1 MEVDVEKKTTRK
13 PKKKRATKPRGKS
26 SQWLTPNGL
35 LMIAAW
41 ARDGATDEELAK
53 LMKISRSTLSEWK
66 KRYDDIKKALD
77 EGKEVVDIKVENALL
92 KNALDGDFKAQKYWL
107 NNRRPGTWKDVREEE
122 KKTDNKIEIVFVG
135 RKELAE

>member
-1 MEVDVEKKTTRK
+1 MARKQEPKKEKK
-13 PKKKRATKPRGKS
+13 PRCKAD
-26 SQWLTPNGL
+26 QWLTPNGL

-41 ARDGATDEELAK
+41 ARDGATDVELAK

-66 KRYDDIKKALD
+66 KRYDKIGKALQD
-77 EGKEVVDIKVENALL
+77 GKEVVDIKVENALL
-92 KNALDGDFKAQKYWL
+92 KNALGGDFKAQKYWL
-107 NNRRPGTWKDVREEE
+107 NNRKPGMWKDVREEE

>member
-1 MEVDVEKKTTRK
+1 MARK
-13 PKKKRATKPRGKS
+13 PTAKKKKPRSKVD
-26 SQWLTPNGL
+26 QWLTTNGL
-35 LMIAAW
+35 LLIGAW

-66 KRYDDIKKALD
+66 KRYEEIRNALADGKA
-77 EGKEVVDIKVENALL
+77 VVDVKVENALL

-107 NNRRPGTWKDVREEE
+107 NNRKPGTWKDVREEE
-122 KKTDNKIEIVFVG
+122 KQTDNKLEIVFVG